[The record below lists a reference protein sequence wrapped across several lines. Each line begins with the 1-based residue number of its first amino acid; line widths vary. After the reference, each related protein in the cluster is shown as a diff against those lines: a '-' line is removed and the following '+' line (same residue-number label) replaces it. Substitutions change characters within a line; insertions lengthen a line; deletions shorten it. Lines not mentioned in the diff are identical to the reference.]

1 MRTLLVGLLF
11 CASATAAASAQSSSV
26 TTTAPVS
33 AQSSSVTTIVERDRQ
48 GRVSIITSR
57 SEDGTA
63 RTEFIYTPTGSQ
75 ETRRSSRR
83 SAAIIRSAMAAIIRS
98 AGDIAP
104 RTAATIVDA
113 GVARISK
120 SAL

>member
-1 MRTLLVGLLF
+1 MRTLIVGLLF

-75 ETRRSSRR
+75 ETTTFEPAERGYHPLGHGGYHPLGR
-83 SAAIIRSAMAAIIRS
+83 
-98 AGDIAP
+98 
-104 RTAATIVDA
+104 
-113 GVARISK
+113 
-120 SAL
+120 